1 MKKIFFFCLF
11 LLLPL
16 FVHAGSIKELEVENG
31 VLSRKFEP
39 NNNIYS
45 ILLNEGEEEV
55 KLNYKL
61 EDENAKVK
69 INNKEDFL
77 ILVTESENVKCHDI
91 INLLESYNL
100 EFNILNRTED
110 ANYYKT
116 IDKINIEESDIT
128 PPTLIYM
135 KEGEFY
141 SFLVSERENDIKSYL
156 EANNIIEND

>member
-1 MKKIFFFCLF
+1 MEDELRRIRNKLLIGILVVIIFCLPIGF
-11 LLLPL
+11 L
-16 FVHAGSIKELEVENG
+16 INN
-31 VLSRKFEP
+31 KFGNKKSLIIE
-39 NNNIYS
+39 
-45 ILLNEGEEEV
+45 
-55 KLNYKL
+55 
-61 EDENAKVK
+61 K

>member
-1 MKKIFFFCLF
+1 MDDELRRIRNKLLIGILVVIIFCLPIGF
-11 LLLPL
+11 L
-16 FVHAGSIKELEVENG
+16 INN
-31 VLSRKFEP
+31 KFGNKKSLIIE
-39 NNNIYS
+39 
-45 ILLNEGEEEV
+45 
-55 KLNYKL
+55 
-61 EDENAKVK
+61 K

>member
-69 INNKEDFL
+69 INNKEYQNNTENKTE
-77 ILVTESENVKCHDI
+77 LVVENSDGTKETYTFFVEKETTTPVFQE
-91 INLLESYNL
+91 LPNL
-100 EFNILNRTED
+100 ETASIQKEIPHLIVYVVTGC
-110 ANYYKT
+110 
-116 IDKINIEESDIT
+116 
-128 PPTLIYM
+128 TLI
-135 KEGEFY
+135 
-141 SFLVSERENDIKSYL
+141 
-156 EANNIIEND
+156 IILLFKCIVIGFKKH